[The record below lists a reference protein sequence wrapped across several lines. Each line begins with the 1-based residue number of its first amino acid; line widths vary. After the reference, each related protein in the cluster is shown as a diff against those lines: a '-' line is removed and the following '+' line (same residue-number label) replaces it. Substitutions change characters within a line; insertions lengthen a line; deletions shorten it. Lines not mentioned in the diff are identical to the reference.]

1 MQKSENILKALSEK
15 QKDLDIR
22 LQDYL
27 TKIYYEAQKNDAER
41 HRIKSS
47 FLGDLFKNKEES
59 FKGWHNLLH
68 S

>member
-1 MQKSENILKALSEK
+1 M
-15 QKDLDIR
+15 DIR

-47 FLGDLFKNKEES
+47 FLGDLFKNKEEPVELPS
-59 FKGWHNLLH
+59 DWKPPEEEKKLA
-68 S
+68 